1 MRRIPPLNSIRAFEA
16 VAKRLSFKH
25 AAEDLFVTQSAV
37 SQQIKILEEHFGF
50 SLFLRNAKGLTLTQE
65 GEKIL
70 PAVSQA
76 FEIILDAVNEVSKS
90 TKEISINTS
99 TSFAMSWMMPRF
111 HQFEAEHP
119 NVTVQMSAGSQ
130 ENHSPKYYDL
140 EILYSTTPMEREGAE
155 PLLEE
160 WMIPVCSAKYLNNGL
175 LEIRD
180 LPKQRLLLNSPT
192 ASDWKTWS
200 RLMHINP
207 SSFTDAIN
215 SAMKLPTDFAA
226 IEMAVAG
233 YGIALTNVHYISDK
247 LNNGLLIPATNAQPV
262 LLGAHYLSRKKNLS
276 KLASELLIEWFL
288 IAAKKSAEE
297 IRLACDK
304 RGLSLESSSSY
315 LVKTNRK

>member
-37 SQQIKILEEHFGF
+37 SQQIKLLEEHFGF
-50 SLFLRNAKGLTLTQE
+50 SLFLRNTKGLTLTEE

-70 PAVSQA
+70 PAIVQA
-76 FEIILDAVNEVSKS
+76 FEIILDAVSEVSK
-90 TKEISINTS
+90 TTREISISTS

-119 NVTVQMSAGSQ
+119 KITVQMSAGSQ
-130 ENHSPKYYDL
+130 ENNIPKYYDL
-140 EILYSTTPMEREGAE
+140 EILYSTTPLEREGAE

-160 WMIPVCSAKYLNNGL
+160 WMIPVCSPKYLNSG
-175 LEIRD
+175 IFDIHD

-192 ASDWKTWS
+192 ASDWKTWAK
-200 RLMHINP
+200 LMHID
-207 SSFTDAIN
+207 SADFAAAIN

-233 YGIALTNVHYISDK
+233 YGIALTNAHYMSDK
-247 LNNGLLIPATNAQPV
+247 LNNKLLVPATDAQPV

-276 KLASELLIEWFL
+276 KHASELLIEWFQTT
-288 IAAKKSAEE
+288 AKQSAEE
-297 IRLACDK
+297 IRSAFGTL
-304 RGLSLESSSSY
+304 GLPLKESN
-315 LVKTNRK
+315 L